1 MIRQKK
7 PQGRKGPK
15 AKTGCRTCNLANTS
29 DDERSGI
36 EWFMVNTSAKMPG
49 VFESKF
55 WNLLVLQASW
65 SEPAILHAVLALGAA
80 HKCDALVYNS
90 SSDAQ
95 LSGCPE
101 GLQRTLS
108 HHYSRAI
115 ALLQPYLAVQ
125 SKENLRVALISCI
138 VFACLEFLR
147 QQYQTGNALLQ
158 NSFKLLNDMR
168 PQCGGGTI
176 LLTPDPTSIDDI
188 LVEEIAR
195 LDIQATLLGHGSRQR
210 YLVDSQPLS
219 SIQHPDFRTVR
230 VARKQLD
237 ALLCVV
243 HGMQVRTKSSENAEQ
258 NVHSVQEQLSTWLKT
273 YEHPFCRG
281 YSKLPRIMIKT

>member
-1 MIRQKK
+1 M
-7 PQGRKGPK
+7 
-15 AKTGCRTCNLANTS
+15 
-29 DDERSGI
+29 
-36 EWFMVNTSAKMPG
+36 
-49 VFESKF
+49 
-55 WNLLVLQASW
+55 
-65 SEPAILHAVLALGAA
+65 
-80 HKCDALVYNS
+80 
-90 SSDAQ
+90 
-95 LSGCPE
+95 
-101 GLQRTLS
+101 
-108 HHYSRAI
+108 
-115 ALLQPYLAVQ
+115 
-125 SKENLRVALISCI
+125 ALISCI

-281 YSKLPRIMIKT
+281 YSKLPRIMIKP